1 MKIIRYYIC
10 ACFFSISCTAGFA
23 AKPLPYDHN
32 AGAEW
37 IGIAMK
43 NEECL
48 QLKLESLDDGISNAG
63 TIGGQVWA
71 ECRPAA
77 VRSASAYA
85 SMPMLA

>member
-23 AKPLPYDHN
+23 AKPLPYEHI

-43 NEECL
+43 YEECL
-48 QLKLESLDDGISNAG
+48 QSKSESLDDEISDAG
-63 TIGGQVWA
+63 SIGSQV
-71 ECRPAA
+71 
-77 VRSASAYA
+77 
-85 SMPMLA
+85 